1 MIDDR
6 LIDRD
11 AERALAVQRRLDE
24 LGEGDADVAGP
35 LSADLSDLY
44 ASATRYRQLL
54 EAFLEAP
61 PGDRDRLGDLLDELR
76 EEMGH
81 LRHPRRDRVERVD
94 RLAGDLSL

>member
-6 LIDRD
+6 LDARD

-24 LGEGDADVAGP
+24 LGEGDADAVGR
-35 LSADLSDLY
+35 LSADLSNLY

-61 PGDRDRLGDLLDELR
+61 PGDQDRLGDILDELR

-81 LRHPRRDRVERVD
+81 LRHPQRESVERMD
-94 RLAGDLSL
+94 RLSGDLAL

>member
-6 LIDRD
+6 LVARN

-24 LGEGDADVAGP
+24 LGEGDADAVGH

-61 PGDRDRLGDLLDELR
+61 PGDRDRLGDILDELR

-81 LRHPRRDRVERVD
+81 LRHPRRESVEWVD
-94 RLAGDLSL
+94 RLSGDLSL